1 MDRGQG
7 RKQRTVSPERVHTH
21 AAGGP
26 RRRPGA
32 SGAGY
37 RRAVLG
43 ERGAVTAEI
52 AVVLPALVV
61 LLALLLGTAHVG
73 TVQLRIEEAAR
84 AGAREAVRGESSD
97 AVEQTVQRLAGANT
111 TTRVGHAAGWI
122 TVEVRA
128 EVDAPLVGLLGITL
142 EATASGKD
150 EHDGR

>member
-1 MDRGQG
+1 MGHGQG
-7 RKQRTVSPERVHTH
+7 RKRRT
-21 AAGGP
+21 ACAGRFGA
-26 RRRPGA
+26 RSSGIGGRRP
-32 SGAGY
+32 
-37 RRAVLG
+37 AVSAADRHSVERG

-84 AGAREAVRGESSD
+84 AGARAAMRGESAA
-97 AVEQTVQRLAGANT
+97 AVEETVQRLAGANAS
-111 TTRVGHAAGWI
+111 TRVGASAGWT

-128 EVDAPLVGLLGITL
+128 EVDGPLVGLLAITL

-150 EHDGR
+150 EHGD

>member
-1 MDRGQG
+1 MGHGQG
-7 RKQRTVSPERVHTH
+7 RKRRTACAGRFGSRSSGIGGHRP
-21 AAGGP
+21 AAAAADRIGT
-26 RRRPGA
+26 
-32 SGAGY
+32 
-37 RRAVLG
+37 

-84 AGAREAVRGESSD
+84 AGAREAMRGESS
-97 AVEQTVQRLAGANT
+97 AVVEQTVQRLAGANAST
-111 TTRVGHAAGWI
+111 QMGTSAGWT

-128 EVDAPLVGLLGITL
+128 EVDGPLVGLLAITL

-150 EHDGR
+150 EHGD